1 MGGAGRITAKRGFE
15 KKKRNKFGNQGNVK
29 VDLESVRPE
38 IRRQG
43 VVGIVAKHKAGPLPR
58 RQLQLSTSC
67 LLHVRIRPWVAR
79 FSSFMY
85 EITMFSILAATL

>member
-67 LLHVRIRPWVAR
+67 LLQR
-79 FSSFMY
+79 SSS
-85 EITMFSILAATL
+85 EWWRGGVLVKPT